1 MNLLIQNTK
10 MENRPSTRNMIVHQ
24 HGSMRTP
31 LIVLMSKMEFLVQEQ
46 LMEKTLMLGWII

>member
-24 HGSMRTP
+24 HGSMNTQ
-31 LIVLMSKMEFLVQEQ
+31 LIVLMLKTEFLVQEQ
-46 LMEKTLMLGWII
+46 LTEKILMLGWII